1 MSSPLD
7 PTSAVPVP
15 VSTPESAIA
24 SKYQSA
30 VDEVIAL
37 MIDRIKKT
45 SVAQVEAEVKQVEVA
60 VVKRCCPLWWGH

>member
-1 MSSPLD
+1 MSEGLTG
-7 PTSAVPVP
+7 PTGVFVSAPD
-15 VSTPESAIA
+15 ALA

-45 SVAQVEAEVKQVEVA
+45 SVAQVEAEVKKVDVVA
-60 VVKRCCPLWWGH
+60 VKRCCLQWWAR

>member
-1 MSSPLD
+1 MSSPLE
-7 PTSAVPVP
+7 PAPVP
-15 VSTPESAIA
+15 VSTPE

-60 VVKRCCPLWWGH
+60 VVKRCCPLWWGR

>member
-1 MSSPLD
+1 MSSPLE
-7 PTSAVPVP
+7 P
-15 VSTPESAIA
+15 TPE

-45 SVAQVEAEVKQVEVA
+45 SVAQVEAEVKKVDVVA
-60 VVKRCCPLWWGH
+60 VKRCCLQWWGQ

>member
-1 MSSPLD
+1 MSEGLTG
-7 PTSAVPVP
+7 PTGVVPVP
-15 VSTPESAIA
+15 TPE

-45 SVAQVEAEVKQVEVA
+45 SVAQVEAEVKKVDVVA
-60 VVKRCCPLWWGH
+60 VKRCCLQWWAR

>member
-1 MSSPLD
+1 MSSPLE
-7 PTSAVPVP
+7 PVPVVVPVP
-15 VSTPESAIA
+15 E

-45 SVAQVEAEVKQVEVA
+45 SVAQVEAEVKKVDV
-60 VVKRCCPLWWGH
+60 VSVKRCCLQWWAR

>member
-1 MSSPLD
+1 MSSPLE
-7 PTSAVPVP
+7 PTAVPVP
-15 VSTPESAIA
+15 VPTPE

-45 SVAQVEAEVKQVEVA
+45 SIAQVEAEVKKVDVVA
-60 VVKRCCPLWWGH
+60 VKRCCFQWWGH